1 MGQIISACLQHRHEA
16 PTAVQSDQIIA
27 TTHMRFTNEDLGN
40 GAPARQA
47 HHAISIFGGEV
58 DAHLFDLLDAARFK
72 KLLGPIAIGT
82 NRGGVH
88 LDGGHD
94 GEGGLGFFQG

>member
-1 MGQIISACLQHRHEA
+1 
-16 PTAVQSDQIIA
+16 
-27 TTHMRFTNEDLGN
+27 
-40 GAPARQA
+40 
-47 HHAISIFGGEV
+47 
-58 DAHLFDLLDAARFK
+58 LLDAARFK